1 LCYLSL
7 LLFLGKQIT
16 VDEIVLGLEELVDVR
31 PRAPRRFG
39 TGSTGPSLFREAFK
53 EEHHVFAAEGI
64 RIHSG
69 MATSLGHPDRTPAN
83 TLNQH
88 PVDVLAIEEDTVGR
102 PSTDRYWVRWME
114 RCDPENKPNYIVVA
128 APPRKLV
135 EDTGLQTKEW

>member
-1 LCYLSL
+1 
-7 LLFLGKQIT
+7 
-16 VDEIVLGLEELVDVR
+16 
-31 PRAPRRFG
+31 
-39 TGSTGPSLFREAFK
+39 
-53 EEHHVFAAEGI
+53 
-64 RIHSG
+64 

-128 APPRKLV
+128 APPCELV
-135 EDTGLQTKEW
+135 EDTGLQNKEWRRRFQRWGYEAHYWFLRGHEHGGVIRQDRCILTL